1 MKTQC
6 ERLSD
11 LLLKGRA
18 IDPLLA
24 WMELGIYRLASR
36 IKDLRD
42 GHLHGVRYNITT
54 EIAEVKN
61 RYGET
66 ARVARYYMEDQAI
79 IDAVI
84 GIKESQR
91 GTTGRNSID
100 RSETSGDATPSH
112 GV

>member
-11 LLLKGRA
+11 LLLKGRM

-36 IKDLRD
+36 INDLRN
-42 GHLHGVRYNITT
+42 GHLHGVKYNITT
-54 EIAEVKN
+54 DIAEVKN

-66 ARVARYYMEDQAI
+66 ARVARYYMDDQAI

-84 GIKESQR
+84 EIKESQHGISQR
-91 GTTGRNSID
+91 DSTEGSRA
-100 RSETSGDATPSH
+100 SGNGAQDSS
-112 GV
+112 V